1 MDATNL
7 AATRFP
13 SLQPYPGW
21 LGALRLSQAIRAS
34 FRNRYLDVVGSI
46 YIYNEYRG
54 YTSLDRVLAA
64 ARRHCPDDTDFIA
77 AVARHRA
84 DERKHYLMF
93 KRWFQLKGLMPLAVD
108 TGFGH
113 IDRFI
118 HRTFGCSID
127 ELDTD
132 AIVADAGLF
141 EKLCR
146 VIVLT
151 EQRGLEQVEELLRT
165 KAVLGD
171 PVMHRIFRIVHE
183 DEPSHFLPYRDW
195 LTDQGRP
202 IELWNERLADWC
214 IHKVLLLGKMPALF
228 FDSGARRM
236 QWWPDADEAAGKAA

>member
-1 MDATNL
+1 MSQ
-7 AATRFP
+7 
-13 SLQPYPGW
+13 SL
-21 LGALRLSQAIRAS
+21 RAS

-64 ARRHCPDDTDFIA
+64 ARRHCADDPDFIA

-93 KRWFQLKGLMPLAVD
+93 KRWFELRGLMPLAVD
-108 TGFGH
+108 TSYGH

-118 HRTFGCSID
+118 HRVFGCGID
-127 ELDTD
+127 QLDTD
-132 AIVADAGLF
+132 AIVADPGLF

-151 EQRGLEQVEELLRT
+151 EQRGLDQVEELLRH

-195 LTDQGRP
+195 LTEQGGR
-202 IELWNERLADWC
+202 IERWNEKLADWC

-228 FDSGARRM
+228 FDAGAPRLER
-236 QWWPDADEAAGKAA
+236 WPDAGEPG

>member
-1 MDATNL
+1 M
-7 AATRFP
+7 
-13 SLQPYPGW
+13 G
-21 LGALRLSQAIRAS
+21 RAVVGGQGKGLLTA
-34 FRNRYLDVVGSI
+34 FRARYLDVVGSI

-64 ARRHCPDDTDFIA
+64 ARRHCPDDTAFIA
-77 AVARHRA
+77 AVAKHRA

-93 KRWFQLKGLMPLAVD
+93 KRWFEVQGRMPLAVD
-108 TGFGH
+108 TSFGH

-118 HRTFGCSID
+118 SRAFGCSID
-127 ELDTD
+127 QLDTD
-132 AIVADAGLF
+132 AIVADPDLF

-146 VIVLT
+146 IIVLT
-151 EQRGLEQVEELLRT
+151 EQRGLTQVEELLRN

-195 LTDQGRP
+195 LTGQGRK
-202 IELWNERLADWC
+202 IELRNEQMADWC

-228 FDSGARRM
+228 FDAGARRM
-236 QWWPDADEAAGKAA
+236 EQWPDAGEVAGETAGEPA